1 MKIDF
6 CYFDGC
12 ASWQEGLKNLR
23 QALQNEGL
31 EAEINLVKVED
42 DQQANHLKFLG
53 SPSFRSNG
61 LDWWP
66 EERTSFSLSCR
77 LYRTPQGL
85 KGFPTVK
92 MLEEK
97 IRVLGQT
104 DLFS

>member
-1 MKIDF
+1 MEIDF

-12 ASWQEGLKNLR
+12 ASWQAGLKNLR

-31 EAEINLVKVED
+31 DAEIKLVKVED
-42 DQQANHLKFLG
+42 DEQANHLKFLG
-53 SPSFRSNG
+53 SPSFRSHG

-85 KGFPTVK
+85 KGFPTVQ